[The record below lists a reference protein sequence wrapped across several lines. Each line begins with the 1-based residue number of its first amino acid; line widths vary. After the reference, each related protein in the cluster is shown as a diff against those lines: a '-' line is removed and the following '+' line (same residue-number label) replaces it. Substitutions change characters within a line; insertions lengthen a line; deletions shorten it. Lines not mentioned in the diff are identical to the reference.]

1 MGGQVID
8 DGRLV
13 GNSLG
18 AHLLINGTWG
28 RASITQPPLDHLT
41 SLPTFAHQQLPDR
54 SLFSPFIRIAV
65 SGFLASL
72 TWQSRNGLRLQGDL

>member
-28 RASITQPPLDHLT
+28 RASITQPPLDRLA
-41 SLPTFAHQQLPDR
+41 SLPTFAHQRLTLPL
-54 SLFSPFIRIAV
+54 SLLI
-65 SGFLASL
+65 LM
-72 TWQSRNGLRLQGDL
+72 